1 MLDNITHIRHFFR
14 NSVVQSSVLTLISL
28 WFFLA
33 IGFPSIF
40 NKLPI
45 FQQKWFGITTLVF
58 YSIVCVLFIIP
69 KEIPR
74 IQKWYTA
81 INSIVL
87 MTFSALYFIRVNNSP
102 FELLSL
108 NLSTKL
114 IFIPLACFIF
124 FVNYHL
130 LVGQR
135 KSLLSLVGEVIL
147 YSLTTFSL
155 VYYFDIDAT
164 AQRAFR
170 VDFLESIFRLPL
182 YLWLILASTVIAF
195 TTTFSFKIKE
205 YIDSVSTFLFLFT
218 AVLQASVII
227 NYLTIGYWAK
237 TLLLLIIWDYL
248 YQPVSN
254 FLTHPNE
261 KLFTKRLYLSTIY
274 HIALIALVLF
284 VNLQR
289 V

>member
-1 MLDNITHIRHFFR
+1 MPELLSRLRLFFL

-40 NKLPI
+40 TKLPI

-58 YSIVCVLFIIP
+58 YSIVCILFIFP

-74 IQKWYTA
+74 LQKWYTA
-81 INSIVL
+81 INSIIL

-108 NLSTKL
+108 NLSTRL
-114 IFIPLACFIF
+114 IFIPLAFFIF
-124 FVNYHL
+124 LVNYHL
-130 LVGQR
+130 LAGQR
-135 KSLLSLVGEVIL
+135 KSLLSLVGQVIL

-182 YLWLILASTVIAF
+182 YLWLILASSVIAF
-195 TTTFSFKIKE
+195 VTTFSFKIKE
-205 YIDSVSTFLFLFT
+205 HIDSISTFLFLFT

-248 YQPVSN
+248 YQPASN
-254 FLTHPNE
+254 FLSHPNE

-274 HIALIALVLF
+274 HIGLIAIVLF

>member
-1 MLDNITHIRHFFR
+1 MPEILPRIRNFFQH
-14 NSVVQSSVLTLISL
+14 SVVQSGVLTLISL

-33 IGFPSIF
+33 IGFPTIF
-40 NKLPI
+40 AKLPI
-45 FQQKWFGITTLVF
+45 FQQKWFGITTLVI
-58 YSIVCVLFIIP
+58 YSIVCILFVVP
-69 KEIPR
+69 KQSPL
-74 IQKWYTA
+74 IQKWYIA
-81 INSIVL
+81 LNSIIL

-108 NLSTKL
+108 NLSTRL
-114 IFIPLACFIF
+114 IFLPLACFIF
-124 FVNYHL
+124 FVNYNL
-130 LVGQR
+130 FTDQ
-135 KSLLSLVGEVIL
+135 KNSLLSLVGQVIL

-164 AQRAFR
+164 AQRTFR

-182 YLWLILASTVIAF
+182 YLWLILASAAIAF
-195 TTTFSFKIKE
+195 ITTISFKIKE
-205 YIDSVSTFLFLFT
+205 YIDSISTFLFLFT
-218 AVLQASVII
+218 AILQSSVFV

-254 FLTHPNE
+254 FLSHPQEN
-261 KLFTKRLYLSTIY
+261 LFTKRLYLSTIY
-274 HIALIALVLF
+274 HIGLMALVLF
-284 VNLQR
+284 VNLQK